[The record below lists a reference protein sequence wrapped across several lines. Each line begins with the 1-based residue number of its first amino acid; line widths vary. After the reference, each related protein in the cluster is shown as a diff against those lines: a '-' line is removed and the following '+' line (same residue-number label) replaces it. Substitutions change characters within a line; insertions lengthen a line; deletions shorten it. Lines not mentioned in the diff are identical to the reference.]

1 MLFCKDLKL
10 NERAA
15 QGLKKALGVIL
26 VLSLLLSLSFVAF
39 EAHHDC
45 EGEDCPICICLEEC
59 VNTIKGFCDSLPI
72 LSAFAAV
79 FCAAVLCSFVLSK
92 ELVFNTP
99 ISIKVR
105 MND

>member
-1 MLFCKDLKL
+1 MYGFKAIKL
-10 NERAA
+10 NR
-15 QGLKKALGVIL
+15 GFKALVASVL
-26 VLSLLLSLSFVAF
+26 VLSLMLSLSFVAF

-72 LSAFAAV
+72 LSAFVAV
-79 FCAAVLCSFVLSK
+79 ILTVALCSFVESK